1 MPPSPEG
8 KLHPD
13 DKTNHYLSALTELG
27 DILINEDQTGDVTRA
42 ILRLMLG
49 IIMAPKG
56 AIFLYS
62 KKNNVFFPT
71 SFQGFHF
78 SEPIPA
84 TSHLIQNLEYIRL

>member
-13 DKTNHYLSALTELG
+13 DKTIHYLSALTELG

-49 IIMAPKG
+49 II
-56 AIFLYS
+56 IF
-62 KKNNVFFPT
+62 
-71 SFQGFHF
+71 
-78 SEPIPA
+78 
-84 TSHLIQNLEYIRL
+84 